1 MEITTVND
9 FVAESAPEF
18 VNSTVFGKPKQEGTN
33 GLCSSECILYTVCA
47 LESYACRP
55 KPVHTYLMKQ
65 VAEMQTR
72 IRKSAALDASVSVL
86 WFASRES
93 DMKGAKSKGAAKADA
108 KLAVKSKGAE
118 KPAKGRKGKAGKDP
132 NKPKRAPSAFFV
144 FMEEFRKEFKEK
156 NPKNKSVAAVGKAA
170 GDRWKSLTEA
180 DKAPYVAKANKL
192 KAEYNKAIAAYN
204 KGESTAK
211 KAPAKE
217 EEDEDEEES
226 DKSKSEVNDEDDDEG
241 SEEDEDDDE

>member
-1 MEITTVND
+1 
-9 FVAESAPEF
+9 
-18 VNSTVFGKPKQEGTN
+18 
-33 GLCSSECILYTVCA
+33 
-47 LESYACRP
+47 
-55 KPVHTYLMKQ
+55 
-65 VAEMQTR
+65 
-72 IRKSAALDASVSVL
+72 
-86 WFASRES
+86 
-93 DMKGAKSKGAAKADA
+93 
-108 KLAVKSKGAE
+108 
-118 KPAKGRKGKAGKDP
+118 P

-217 EEDEDEEES
+217 EEEDDEEES